1 MLLLTKNASHASGGQ
16 QKAMVI
22 RDECPRCQS
31 PQHKKNGHIH
41 NGKQNHQCHDCGRQ
55 FVDGFEQNLVSA
67 DTRALIEHLEELGI
81 ESVEL
86 VREGSPPSGAKVVEP
101 VSLGGLAI
109 KVLPAALPALI
120 GHVRDRLLF
129 GDNKVKIK
137 TQVGDRSLEVEYS
150 PQAISPDELKSLVAT
165 LTEALTGPTAER
177 MHTRVDSVN
186 PAENTQ

>member
-1 MLLLTKNASHASGGQ
+1 MPSAPTTISLTLHIQAGEEVDADELDRLTRQ
-16 QKAMVI
+16 L
-22 RDECPRCQS
+22 RDE
-31 PQHKKNGHIH
+31 I
-41 NGKQNHQCHDCGRQ
+41 
-55 FVDGFEQNLVSA
+55 
-67 DTRALIEHLEELGI
+67 EELGI

-109 KVLPAALPALI
+109 KILPAALPALI

-150 PQAISPDELKSLVAT
+150 PHAISPAELKSLVAT
-165 LTEALTGPTAER
+165 LTEALTEPIAER
-177 MHTRVDSVN
+177 VHARSDSVN
-186 PAENTQ
+186 PAESD